1 MRDVKP
7 SDGLSS
13 GDRIPH
19 WGLNRRQLKA
29 IDFIRD
35 HGFVTNRH
43 YSQLND
49 ISERQALREL
59 TEMVDTEILIRTG
72 KGRACRYLLGDKAP
86 PK

>member
-1 MRDVKP
+1 MKAP
-7 SDGLSS
+7 DGLRP
-13 GDRIPH
+13 GDRLPQ

-29 IDFIRD
+29 IDFIKD

-59 TEMVDTEILIRTG
+59 TEMVDTGILHRIG
-72 KGRACRYLLGDKAP
+72 KGRACRYILGNKAP
-86 PK
+86 V